1 MQRFILS
8 QKKLITLL
16 SGILIAIGFFS
27 HFVLN
32 NAILFNVTFIIA
44 SILGVLPIA
53 IQAFQALKVKVVSI
67 DVLVTIAVIGAFL
80 IQNYEESAIVTFLF
94 LFGSYL
100 EQRTLN
106 QTRSA
111 IKELTN
117 MAPES
122 ALLLTD
128 SGEFEMVDVDEVDE
142 GDTLLVK
149 TGAKVPVDG
158 TVLSGEGHINE
169 ASITGEAVPV
179 TKQLNS
185 EVFAGTILENGTLQ
199 IRADKVGEDTTFGK
213 IIEMVEEAQDSKS

>member
-1 MQRFILS
+1 MQRYILS

-53 IQAFQALKVKVVSI
+53 IQAYQALKVKVVSI

-185 EVFAGTILENGTLQ
+185 KVFAGTML
-199 IRADKVGEDTTFGK
+199 
-213 IIEMVEEAQDSKS
+213 